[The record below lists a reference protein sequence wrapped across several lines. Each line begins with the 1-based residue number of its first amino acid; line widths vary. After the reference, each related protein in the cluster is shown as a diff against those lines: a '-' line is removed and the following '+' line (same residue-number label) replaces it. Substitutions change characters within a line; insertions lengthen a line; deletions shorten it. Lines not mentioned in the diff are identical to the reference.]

1 MTITRDQAVELLH
14 EKMQNQNLRRH
25 CYCVEVVMKALA
37 KYLNERPAFVK
48 DFGEASE
55 EKWGILGLLHDGD
68 YEVTKEDWSKHTLL
82 MIEWLTA
89 KEQHDPE
96 LVRALQS
103 HNSERTGF
111 DGPKTPMEWALACC
125 DELTGFIVAVALVRP
140 DKKLS
145 SVDVD
150 SVLKKFPQKE
160 FAKAVNRDD
169 ITRCEEKLGIPLREF
184 VEISLNAMKNIS
196 GEIGL

>member
-1 MTITRDQAVELLH
+1 MTITRDQALELLH
-14 EKMQNQNLRRH
+14 SQMQNQNLRRH
-25 CYCVEVVMKALA
+25 CYCVEAVMRALA
-37 KYLNERPAFVK
+37 RKLGG
-48 DFGEASE
+48 DE

-96 LVRALQS
+96 IVQALKS
-103 HNSERTGF
+103 HNAERTGF

-140 DKKLS
+140 DKKLAA
-145 SVDVD
+145 VEVD
-150 SVLKKFPQKE
+150 SVLKKFPNKE
-160 FAKAVNRDD
+160 FARAVNRDD

-184 VEISLNAMKNIS
+184 VEITLNAMKGIA